1 MHICAHKI
9 TPWAV
14 FKRKRPHCK
23 VICATFASDIL
34 FYCHLYDMVFYQN
47 DIKLYLSKDF
57 LRAFLN
63 NQKFEKVVSDS
74 SAGKSKKTGSD
85 EGANMSISAFI
96 FDCSAKHP
104 LDDFLSTG
112 SSKLTKQSQSPKVAQ
127 DGCKQQK
134 FRNYFT

>member
-1 MHICAHKI
+1 MPTKSHFGLF
-9 TPWAV
+9 
-14 FKRKRPHCK
+14 FKGRDLIVKSYVQHLQ
-23 VICATFASDIL
+23 VMFL
-34 FYCHLYDMVFYQN
+34 FFCHLYDMVFYQN

-57 LRAFLN
+57 LRALLN
-63 NQKFEKVVSDS
+63 NQKLEKVVSDS

-85 EGANMSISAFI
+85 EGANMSISAFM

-127 DGCKQQK
+127 DGCEQQK
-134 FRNYFT
+134 FMNSFT

>member
-1 MHICAHKI
+1 
-9 TPWAV
+9 
-14 FKRKRPHCK
+14 
-23 VICATFASDIL
+23 
-34 FYCHLYDMVFYQN
+34 MVFYQN

-57 LRAFLN
+57 LRASLNNQNFLRALLN
-63 NQKFEKVVSDS
+63 NQKFKKVVSDS

-96 FDCSAKHP
+96 FDCSTKHP

-127 DGCKQQK
+127 DGFKQQK
-134 FRNYFT
+134 FMNYFT